1 MTSQQQQQRG
11 TPKITQTAV
20 TSDHSKTYELH
31 GEDHTIGNALR
42 YVLMRDP
49 RTAFCG
55 YSIPHP
61 SEAVVNLRL
70 QTTTSETADKVL
82 EEGLDTLKD
91 VCRTVLEKFEEADE
105 DFDLENEVAAE
116 MES

>member
-1 MTSQQQQQRG
+1 MSAQQRSG
-11 TPKITQTAV
+11 MPKITQTAV
-20 TSDHSKTYELH
+20 TSDYSKTYELH

-70 QTTTSETADKVL
+70 QTVASVPADKVL
-82 EEGLDTLKD
+82 EDGLDALKD
-91 VCRTVLEKFEEADE
+91 VCQTVLAKFEEADE
-105 DFDLENEVAAE
+105 EFDAGEER
-116 MES
+116 